1 MGGRISRGIG
11 LSSHVQVNWE
21 DWGVMVAWHPVDRVR
36 DYSMSIS
43 TRRRFFNQSGRA
55 MVASLVPSLIGK
67 ARAAGAER
75 PRIKIGQLGVGHAH
89 ASKLSVFRQ
98 SADYEIV
105 GLVEPDAELRKRAQ
119 SQEIYRGLPW
129 MTQEQLLNVTGLQAI
144 LVEPRVRDLLNAA
157 EACIAA
163 GKHVHLDKPAGES
176 LPQFRRILDAAGRQ
190 K

>member
-1 MGGRISRGIG
+1 MHRRTGISGSLVDGGANFERNRAILARAGQLGRLGCHGSVAPCRSR
-11 LSSHVQVNWE
+11 Q
-21 DWGVMVAWHPVDRVR
+21 R

-119 SQEIYRGLPW
+119 SQEIY
-129 MTQEQLLNVTGLQAI
+129 
-144 LVEPRVRDLLNAA
+144 
-157 EACIAA
+157 
-163 GKHVHLDKPAGES
+163 
-176 LPQFRRILDAAGRQ
+176 
-190 K
+190 